1 MKNRIIPFLA
11 TFFGSICFGLLFIIG
26 FVNATQVNCIRQP
39 AGTYTCQL
47 RTLFLGRF
55 PTLNRVIQ
63 NVTGINMAEND
74 DQNGVSYRA
83 EFATTDGGSVPL
95 DSTWTDYDPVSQQV
109 SAIGSQI
116 ASGADQVQYTANPPW
131 WVLFLIGGLVIMMML
146 LSPLFFLRR

>member
-11 TFFGSICFGLLFIIG
+11 TFFGSICFGLLFIVV
-26 FVNATQVNCIRQP
+26 FVNATQVNCIKQP

-55 PTLNRVIQ
+55 PIFNRIVQ
-63 NVTGINMAEND
+63 NVTGINMAED
-74 DQNGVSYRA
+74 DGEHGPSYRA

-95 DSTWTDYDPVSQQV
+95 DTTWTDYDPVSKQV
-109 SAIGSQI
+109 TAISSQM
-116 ASGADQVQYTANPPW
+116 ASDADQVQYTANPPW
-131 WVLFLIGGLVIMMML
+131 WVLFLMVGLMIMMVL